1 MAIDFEADSEARIT
15 EEQLKR
21 VSQMIKIQT
30 SMEDAILKLEEN
42 LEAENKKLNQIRQE
56 IFPNLMKELG
66 LTELKTSSGDKIELK
81 KTVTTSIKVEN
92 RAKAYEWLRK
102 HGFGSLIKTLV
113 TARFGRGEEERARKL
128 LQELTKQ
135 KFVAE
140 FSENTA
146 SQTLSAFGREQI
158 EKGKPLPEKLFSLF
172 ELTMT
177 KVTRRK
183 NEV

>member
-66 LTELKTSSGDKIELK
+66 LMELKTSSGDKIELK

-92 RAKAYEWLRK
+92 RVKAYEWLRK

-113 TARFGRGEEERARKL
+113 TARFGRGEEGKAQKL
-128 LQELTKQ
+128 LKKLISE

-140 FSENTA
+140 FSENIA